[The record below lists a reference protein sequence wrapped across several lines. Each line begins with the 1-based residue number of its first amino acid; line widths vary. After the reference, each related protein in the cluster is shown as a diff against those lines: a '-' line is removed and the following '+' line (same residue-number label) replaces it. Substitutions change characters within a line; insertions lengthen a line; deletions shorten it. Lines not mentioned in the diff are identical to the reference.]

1 MQIELGLT
9 SLSQNEVMDILGKEL
24 SLEQVREYLEHG
36 MRVRTFPEILSSFYS
51 GNDIKDKLIDGLYT
65 LGSMA
70 DRESAA
76 RRVRN
81 WLNEKNV
88 PDNRE
93 DLIRICFILG
103 LSDHAAD
110 DFLSLTVEGRFHYR
124 NPRELAYVYCLRI
137 GESYAHAQDLLQS
150 LKPLKKYIDSVS
162 NPVFT
167 KRIAESFANVR
178 DDAAFRAFYTDN
190 YDALGVIHNTAYYKS
205 FLPFLNTLIRPNMYW
220 CFTDERKYT
229 IEEVVNEYL
238 RMNIP
243 LDRNTAKLSL
253 LQKTIRKYWPNTTIV
268 SRMRNREIDVT
279 RKMLMLLYLV
289 TGGTVAAD
297 DGFSSDDPLEEISAA
312 ERFENHYWALNAM
325 LYDAGMSRLD
335 PRSVFDWLTLYC
347 LKTGDDEAMSDRL
360 QSVLTS
366 IFEAETS

>member
-1 MQIELGLT
+1 MRIDLGLT
-9 SLSQNEVMDILGKEL
+9 SLSQNEAMGILDKDI

-36 MRVRTFPEILSSFYS
+36 IHVRTFSEILAAFYS
-51 GNDIKDKLIDGLYT
+51 GNDIKEKLINGLHD
-65 LGSMA
+65 LDSMA
-70 DRESAA
+70 DRESIA

-81 WLNEKNV
+81 WLNDKIV

-103 LSDHAAD
+103 LSEHEAD
-110 DFLSLTVEGRFHYR
+110 NFLSLTVEGRIHYR
-124 NPRELAYVYCLRI
+124 NPRELAYIYCLRI
-137 GESYAHAQDLLQS
+137 GESYAHAQELFRS
-150 LKPLKKYIDSVS
+150 LKPLVTDTVS
-162 NPVFT
+162 GPNPVFT
-167 KRIAESFANVR
+167 KTIVQSFANVA
-178 DDAAFRAFYTDN
+178 DDASFRAFYTEQ
-190 YDALGVIHNTAYYKS
+190 YDALGVMHNTAYYKS
-205 FLPFLNTLIRPNMYW
+205 FIPFLETLICPDMPW
-220 CFTDERKYT
+220 CFTNERKYT

-243 LDRNTAKLSL
+243 LDRKTAKLSL
-253 LQKTIRKYWPNTTIV
+253 LQRTIRRYWPNAATV
-268 SRMRNREIDVT
+268 SRMRNREIDIT

-289 TGGTVAAD
+289 TGGSVAG
-297 DGFSSDDPLEEISAA
+297 DGGYPGDAAVEELSAA

-360 QSVLTS
+360 QGVLNS
-366 IFEAETS
+366 IFETETS